1 MGWLKPFRLLV
12 VPVVL
17 VVAIPLAICA
27 GLTTVLAFLVLF
39 FRLFVV
45 YFDLAIDTLRYV
57 VLGRSIDSTASLA
70 STSSQATTPAPSSP
84 TQLSPRR
91 RRNRRD
97 SLTTATTNTIPNV
110 DGALFSLGSALERD
124 FEGVGG
130 WRLKSAEAD
139 PDGLDD
145 QQWFN
150 LNSRLAMPERKH
162 HFRTQS
168 GGDIKSASRSAIG
181 LYGLKG
187 PVRGGPVSPEN
198 FRMTTSPS
206 QLRART
212 PTGMKQRGLTRVDQ
226 DGYFPPYDSRAP
238 KRIVV

>member
-1 MGWLKPFRLLV
+1 MGWLNPFRLLV
-12 VPVVL
+12 VPVVFI
-17 VVAIPLAICA
+17 VAIPLAICA
-27 GLTTVLAFLVLF
+27 GMTTILAFLVLF
-39 FRLFVV
+39 SRLFIV

-57 VLGRSIDSTASLA
+57 LLGRGIDSTASLP
-70 STSSQATTPAPSSP
+70 SSSPQATTPAPSSP

-97 SLTTATTNTIPNV
+97 VSIATSANTIPNV
-110 DGALFSLGSALERD
+110 DGPSLSLGSALERD

-139 PDGLDD
+139 SINSNE

-150 LNSRLAMPERKH
+150 LNSRLEVPQPKH

-168 GGDIKSASRSAIG
+168 GGAINSVSRSAIG

-198 FRMTTSPS
+198 FRMTTSPNH
-206 QLRART
+206 LRTRT
-212 PTGMKQRGLTRVDQ
+212 PTGMKQRGLTRIDQ
-226 DGYFPPYDSRAP
+226 DGYFPPYDNRVVRRA
-238 KRIVV
+238 VV